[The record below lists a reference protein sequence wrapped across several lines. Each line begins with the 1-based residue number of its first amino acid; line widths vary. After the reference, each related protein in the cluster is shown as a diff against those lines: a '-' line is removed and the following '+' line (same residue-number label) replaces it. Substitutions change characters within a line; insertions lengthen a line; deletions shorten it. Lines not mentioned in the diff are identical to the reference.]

1 MLASL
6 TPREERGLAD
16 DAARAT
22 ALGVPMSMLSPARA
36 DEILDAAPGATARAA
51 RFSAQDG
58 NYHPFQYVI
67 GALKAAL
74 SRGVELHSRT
84 PVTRLKRL
92 DGGGHAVVTT
102 RGTIRAQTVI
112 LATNGFTSKLLPELS
127 EIAPYRSQIMTTEH
141 APHRWNKMTYTTEK
155 GDLYGHYPIHGSY
168 EDGEVRRGVLLL
180 GGGKDRPVR
189 SIEKMRRSPWT
200 LRKVLRYRDLLAP
213 ELAGVPPSS
222 VWHGVMGFTRD
233 RLPVVGAVRA
243 GLLVAAGFNGY
254 GGTYTQAAAH
264 AVVELLLSG
273 RHPDWMPEETFSPRR
288 FRAKP

>member
-1 MLASL
+1 
-6 TPREERGLAD
+6 
-16 DAARAT
+16 
-22 ALGVPMSMLSPARA
+22 MSMLEPAQA
-36 DEILDAAPGATARAA
+36 DAALGATPGSNARAA
-51 RFSAQDG
+51 RYSAQDG

-74 SRGVELHSRT
+74 ARGVELHSRT

-102 RGTIRAQTVI
+102 RGTIRAKTVI
-112 LATNGFTSKLLPELS
+112 LATNGFTSKLVPELS
-127 EIAPYRSQIMTTEH
+127 DIAPYRSQVMTTEH

-155 GDLYGHYPIHGSY
+155 GDLYGHYPLHGSY
-168 EDGEVRRGVLLL
+168 EDGQIRRGVLLL

-189 SIEKMRRSPWT
+189 STGKMRRSSWT

-222 VWHGVMGFTRD
+222 VWHGVMGFTPD
-233 RLPVVGAVRA
+233 RLPVVGAMRA